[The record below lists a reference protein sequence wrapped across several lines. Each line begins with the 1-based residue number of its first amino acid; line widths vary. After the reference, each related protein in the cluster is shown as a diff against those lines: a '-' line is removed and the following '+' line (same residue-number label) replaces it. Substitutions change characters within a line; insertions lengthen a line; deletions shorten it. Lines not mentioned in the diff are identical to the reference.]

1 MDKFERLKDIIRNKK
16 NDFNTINL
24 IQTLM
29 KPLFMFIILFI
40 FAHSSVYA
48 SDDSQKIEET
58 ARYVLSQA
66 TIPTISSTSGEWA
79 VIGISHS
86 GLNVP
91 DSYFDS
97 YNARVS
103 NILDE
108 KNGNLGRKYTEYSRI
123 AIALNSI
130 GAPTSNI
137 GEKRFNLFSYIND
150 YDKVI
155 LQGISVLGGVDGL
168 PGHLCAARK
177 EDAAGGKA
185 RHDHKN
191 EQNKN
196 AHDHQNVR
204 VAFRRSH
211 KAVYCRA
218 DYTFALVHHLLYAR
232 PCRRCTAG
240 CSLFAASSLR
250 RCAA

>member
-1 MDKFERLKDIIRNKK
+1 MLDGVKMVLILVVARMVLRSAL
-16 NDFNTINL
+16 DFL
-24 IQTLM
+24 VQF
-29 KPLFMFIILFI
+29 LFQLL
-40 FAHSSVYA
+40 VVLLC
-48 SDDSQKIEET
+48 T
-58 ARYVLSQA
+58 A
-66 TIPTISSTSGEWA
+66 
-79 VIGISHS
+79 
-86 GLNVP
+86 N
-91 DSYFDS
+91 
-97 YNARVS
+97 
-103 NILDE
+103 
-108 KNGNLGRKYTEYSRI
+108 
-123 AIALNSI
+123 
-130 GAPTSNI
+130 
-137 GEKRFNLFSYIND
+137 
-150 YDKVI
+150 
-155 LQGISVLGGVDGL
+155 ISVLGGVDGL